1 MQVFPAS
8 SRIFT
13 LLNRIL
19 TMNIFQKLT
28 DTIRETIN
36 IDTHIDTDA
45 AEKSIRGNIEFRGP
59 NAWILAV
66 AIIIASVGLNVNSIP
81 VIIGAMLISPLMG
94 PIFGLGLGLGIN
106 DINLMKQA
114 GKNLL
119 IMVSISVVVSLLYF
133 MITPLS
139 LSNPTELLARTRPTI
154 FDVMIALFGGFAG
167 IFEQCRKEKGTVFA
181 GVAIATA
188 LMPPL
193 CTAGYGLAT
202 GNLSSFLGALYL
214 FCINCLFITMATYFM
229 VKYFRFKKIEY
240 ADHGFGLKTQ
250 RITTFLIFVFLIP
263 SVWSAVV
270 LVKQNNFETK
280 AIEFVE
286 AHRSIGNSIIYDY
299 QIEHNDGSVLKV
311 FLTGETLSEVD
322 RRNLYAYAKEHEIN
336 EEQIVIKEYITQSS
350 QKNDEVFKGI
360 YERLDSKIDQYEST
374 IEKLTSELQAAKQE
388 ELPYLQI
395 ANEISASY
403 PEIKNVYIGQG
414 NHITIDSLGI
424 SPCLIMKVQSD
435 TLMSESTL
443 EQFKK
448 WIKVR
453 LQTDN
458 IMIDYTIEE

>member
-280 AIEFVE
+280 AIKFVE

-299 QIEHNDGSVLKV
+299 QIEHHDGSVLKV

-388 ELPYLQI
+388 ELPYVQI

-403 PEIKNVYIGQG
+403 PEIKHVYIGQG
-414 NHITIDSLGI
+414 NHITIDSLSI

-435 TLMSESTL
+435 TLMSESSL